1 MVSIETNR
9 ITYDISGQSTPLAS
23 GYEIPFVFDDT
34 SWVEVYLTGRRTD
47 TKVEPSSYTVDT
59 STETPRVKF
68 VAGYLFPEGKS
79 ILSIRRHIPIAQYLD
94 LRDGDTIHAEELE
107 QALDRLT
114 RISIMINDTLG
125 RALLASVADTGDQI
139 VIPVPEDR
147 AGSLL
152 GFDDTGKPLP
162 VLQSDIEQKLSEALR
177 AEENV
182 IELESST
189 QRALRATEEAR
200 DLTFRYKSAAEEA
213 KDKADE
219 FKQAAG
225 QSEANAAESADSAAQ
240 SASLA
245 MEYKNGAKE
254 YWESVYSA
262 QMDITQRHGD
272 ITAKHEEIVSKA
284 GAVEENKK
292 IVEADMAEAAQ
303 AVDKAWQHAL
313 TASKAASTVL
323 IYTQKALASAR
334 LAESILS
341 QIRTSEENVNR
352 MKAIVSDLLVEARE
366 IESKISDMLTSAS
379 GYAAEAK
386 ASESQASL
394 YKDAALSY
402 MNAAAQHKDA
412 ALSYKQGADS
422 ILAQMARVRDEIS
435 AIVSQSVAETV
446 MVIDGVTYR
455 RGVYVKN
462 GRPYATLTTQS

>member
-23 GYEIPFVFDDT
+23 GYEIPFVFEDT

-68 VAGYLFPEGKS
+68 VTGYLFPEGKS

-200 DLTFRYKSAAEEA
+200 DLTPQQYRW
-213 KDKADE
+213 
-219 FKQAAG
+219 
-225 QSEANAAESADSAAQ
+225 
-240 SASLA
+240 L
-245 MEYKNGAKE
+245 MEGLSIE
-254 YWESVYSA
+254 
-262 QMDITQRHGD
+262 
-272 ITAKHEEIVSKA
+272 
-284 GAVEENKK
+284 
-292 IVEADMAEAAQ
+292 
-303 AVDKAWQHAL
+303 
-313 TASKAASTVL
+313 
-323 IYTQKALASAR
+323 QKR
-334 LAESILS
+334 VIHKVKPE
-341 QIRTSEENVNR
+341 
-352 MKAIVSDLLVEARE
+352 
-366 IESKISDMLTSAS
+366 
-379 GYAAEAK
+379 
-386 ASESQASL
+386 L
-394 YKDAALSY
+394 Y
-402 MNAAAQHKDA
+402 
-412 ALSYKQGADS
+412 
-422 ILAQMARVRDEIS
+422 
-435 AIVSQSVAETV
+435 
-446 MVIDGVTYR
+446 
-455 RGVYVKN
+455 
-462 GRPYATLTTQS
+462 